1 MKTLPFVS
9 TAACLSA
16 LVTTM
21 TPAPA
26 DARHLRR
33 HHHAHMVAQLPVNA
47 TSRER
52 DPYGV
57 YFNGYKVSRDP
68 DPNVRQELIRDYLA
82 IYRW

>member
-1 MKTLPFVS
+1 MKILSCVS
-9 TAACLSA
+9 AGACLSA
-16 LVTTM
+16 LVIT
-21 TPAPA
+21 AAIGPA
-26 DARHLRR
+26 DARHIKRF
-33 HHHAHMVAQLPVNA
+33 HHARVVAQLPVDA
-47 TSRER
+47 ASGGR

>member
-1 MKTLPFVS
+1 MKILPYIS
-9 TAACLSA
+9 AAACLAA
-16 LVTTM
+16 LVTT
-21 TPAPA
+21 TTFAPA
-26 DARHLRR
+26 NARHLKR
-33 HHHAHMVAQLPVNA
+33 HHHSRVAQMPANA
-47 TSRER
+47 AAREP